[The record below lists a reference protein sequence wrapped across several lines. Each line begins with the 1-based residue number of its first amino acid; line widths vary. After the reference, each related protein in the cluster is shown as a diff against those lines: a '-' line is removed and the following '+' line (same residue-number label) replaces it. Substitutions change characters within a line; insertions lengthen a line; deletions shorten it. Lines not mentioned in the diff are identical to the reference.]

1 MSREIEWRP
10 RGTCH
15 KFGDNVPH
23 LDGVVPEWI
32 VNGRHFEPAEI
43 IPELFEMIR
52 PGFHKAV
59 KTGDIVVTGK
69 NFGMGPKMN
78 GYIGMQALGLGLLCE
93 SMPFL
98 AYRAALGCGLRVLD
112 HCPGITGMVEQGD
125 DIEIDFT
132 TGEFVNHTRDT
143 RANFEPIPES
153 LRDMIVLGGTQGW
166 LKQWWEDQES
176 KS

>member
-1 MSREIEWRP
+1 MADDFQWRL

-23 LDGVVPEWI
+23 LDGVVPEWL
-32 VNGRHFEPAEI
+32 VNGRYFDPKDI

-52 PGFHKAV
+52 PGFHKEA
-59 KTGDIVVTGK
+59 KDGDIIVTGK

-78 GYIGMQALGLGLLCE
+78 GYIGMHALGMGLLCE

-112 HCPGITGMVEQGD
+112 GCQDITTMVEQGD
-125 DIEIDFT
+125 VIEADFA
-132 TGEFVNHTRDT
+132 TGEFINHSKKTDHL
-143 RANFEPIPES
+143 FQPIPES
-153 LRDMIVLGGTQGW
+153 LREMVALGGSQGW
-166 LKQWWEDQES
+166 LKQWWEDQN
-176 KS
+176 